1 MYINLRILMREKSSL
16 NNYILEFRGGK
27 SLKLC
32 FKKKKYTLAS
42 IVCILKELSL
52 WLGFYVI
59 SL

>member
-1 MYINLRILMREKSSL
+1 MREKSSL